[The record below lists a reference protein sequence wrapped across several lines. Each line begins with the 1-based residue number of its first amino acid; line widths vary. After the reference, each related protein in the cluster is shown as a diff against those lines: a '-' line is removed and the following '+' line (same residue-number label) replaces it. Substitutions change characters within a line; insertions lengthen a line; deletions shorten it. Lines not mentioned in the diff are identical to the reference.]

1 MQKNKKLGF
10 TLIELL
16 AVIVILALIALI
28 TVPIIGNVVES
39 SRKESIKISSDNY
52 IRILEEKA
60 QINLIDEDLKSK
72 RIEVG
77 ENGKYIYNG
86 EENTLDIKG
95 KIPTSGTVC
104 VDSNGKVDS
113 YSVVIDDYVASNT
126 NGTVK
131 IEKGNTKLS
140 LTCDVTKEIIE
151 IEIPEDNLVC
161 SKSKNISIKYPNY
174 VETVKEYKIDDG
186 DWQVYNGK
194 FEIKKNGVIYARLRD
209 TRNNEVSGTATLVLT
224 KVDNDKVDKTA
235 PRLNLSPENP
245 TKEIV
250 ATFLQKDNCGLDEK
264 TIEYAI
270 SESESGPFTYQKS
283 NTFKKLKNNTTY
295 YIRTRANDIAGNGI
309 SESEVSSI
317 KTEDF
322 KDIVIQADPV
332 SWSSSKTVKITG
344 ETKGATLEYK
354 MVSATTIK
362 TDWSTIKS
370 GFTTKID
377 WAANVNIP
385 TYIYARQT
393 DGDNISNTATYTVV
407 TNDITEPELIL
418 GNSYITTKSIKI
430 PITLN
435 RDLESDIDNTT
446 CKYGE
451 NTNYS
456 YSGKIVNNE
465 CVISN
470 LKSGTK
476 YYYRVETINKAGL
489 NKVVTGDTD
498 TGSSSIKIDLVSYPD
513 NTTYAQYKTAKVK
526 FSQEKIT
533 NPTFY
538 IKTTV
543 ATTGSING
551 ISCGTGNDPSTC
563 QGTSTT
569 NYAANTWYKVNSNTD
584 VKFTS
589 NGTLYA
595 RINDGEIYSSAE
607 TMTITKIDTTP
618 PILATGEIYKTTS
631 YASLPFTASD
641 AESDIASVV
650 CSYGKNNNN
659 ETTGT
664 IKNDKCE
671 MSNLVS
677 GTKYY
682 YKIIATNN
690 SGLTKELTGSFTSG
704 STQILFTLTNS
715 PSNTEYAQYKSVKV
729 TFNSKEVTTPT
740 YYIKTTVATTGSIEG
755 ISCGTNTDPG
765 TCSKTATKNYNANT
779 WYKVTSNTDI
789 KFISNGTLYARIDD
803 GKIYSSAETMT
814 ITKID
819 TTPPLVTLG
828 NLIKTTKTIKIPFT
842 ASDSESGIDSTVCK
856 YGTSTNYGKVGEISN
871 NTCIITGNANTK
883 YYYSITATNGS
894 GLTTTK
900 TGDTISGS
908 TAISLSLTQYPTT
921 TEYAQYKN
929 VQVTFSAKEV
939 TTPTYYIKTTVATT
953 GSIEGISCGTN
964 TDPGTCSKTA
974 TKNYNANTW
983 YKVTGNTN
991 VKFTS
996 NGTLYARVNDGES
1009 YSSAETMTITKIDTT
1024 SPNLTLGN
1032 LTKTTKTIK
1041 IPFIASDSESGIDST
1056 VCKYGTSTNY
1066 GKDGKISN
1074 NTCIITG
1081 NANTKYY
1088 YSITTTNGSGLTTTK
1103 TGDTI
1108 SGSTSIS
1115 LSLTQYPTTTEY
1127 AQYKNVQV
1135 TFSTKEVTNPTYYVK
1150 ATVNVSGSVTGIP
1163 CGTNTEPGACKET
1176 STTSYAA
1183 NTWYK
1188 VNSNTNIKFTSN
1200 GTLYARVNDGE
1211 SYSSSETL
1219 TITKID
1225 TTSPNLTLGNLEKTT
1240 KTVKIPFTASDSES
1254 GIDSIVCKYGTSTSY
1269 DKDGEIKNNKCEM
1282 KSLTSNT
1289 TYYYKVVTTNKA
1301 GLTKTVTGDTVSGST
1316 AISLSLTQ
1324 YPTSTEYAQYKVVK
1338 AKFTSNNVTTPTYY
1352 IKTTVATIGNVSGI
1366 SCGTGN
1372 DPSTCQGTSTTNY
1385 AANTWYKV
1393 SSNTDITFKANG
1405 TLYARVNDGESYSSA
1420 ETMTIT
1426 KIDTTPP
1433 DLVLGSLKQ
1442 TTKKTTIPFTASDSE
1457 SGIDGTTCKYG
1468 TSTSYD
1474 KDGVIANSK
1483 CEMKGLTSNTK
1494 YYYILVTTN
1503 KAGLTKTVTGDTVSG
1518 VTTISFDM
1526 TKYPLDTSY
1535 SQYKNVQVTFNASN
1549 VSVPTYYIKTT
1560 VATTGNVS
1568 GISCGTGND
1577 PSTCQGTST
1586 TSYAA
1591 NTWYKVPSSVKVNFT
1606 DNGTVYAR
1614 VNDGEIYSSAETFT
1628 VTNIDKTPPLVEL
1641 GAATTTTSSISIPI
1655 KASDPESR
1663 LKSLTC
1669 VYGTSTSYGTTASI
1683 SNNICQLPNL
1693 SSGTKYYYKVTA
1705 INNAG
1710 RITEV
1715 KGETTTGVSSID
1727 IGLTQYPT
1735 STSYAQYKTASIKFT
1750 ATSISTPTYY
1760 VKTTVATTG
1769 SLAGVPCGTSN
1780 DPSTCQG
1787 TSTTNYAANT
1797 WYKVTGNT
1805 NVKFKSNGT
1814 VYARINDGKIYS
1826 SAETMT
1832 ITKIDTTSPNLTLG
1846 TAATTTSTIVFD
1858 VSTSDLES
1866 GIASTVCK
1874 YGTSTSYGYTGEI
1887 KNNKCIIK
1895 NNVVSGTTY
1904 YYQVT
1909 TTNNAGLPTTK
1920 TGSIPTGITSISF
1933 AKTSYPTNTKYA
1945 QYQTITTTFTAKNV
1959 TTPTYYVKTT
1969 VATTSSIAGISC
1981 GTSTDPSTCQG
1992 TSTTS
1997 YAANT
2002 WYKVTGNPSIKFTSS
2017 GTLYARINDGEK
2029 FTSAETYTITEVID
2043 PTPPNLS
2050 VTASSTTNSISLKIT
2065 ASDSESGIKST
2076 TCEYGTSTSYGSKG
2090 TIQNGVCVATGL
2102 SQNTLYYY
2110 RVITTNGSGLSTTK
2124 TGSIKTLSIEGEI
2137 TISPTP
2143 TTWSKSKTVKISVTN
2158 QTSGTTLQ
2166 YRMVSGTTVK
2176 KDWTSIPNGGTA
2188 TINWT
2193 ATTSNPTYIY
2203 ARLYDGKNTTSPA
2216 SATVTTNDADNPIC
2230 TNTITDYT
2238 LSSVTVN
2245 MNCSD
2250 VGSGINKYYY
2260 SIDGASYTESTSKTY
2275 KFNGLHVSTIKLK
2288 VTDNVGNQTEYTL
2301 SESEKNT
2308 FYSNI
2313 HNLLN
2318 TKYTNMVNNQF
2329 LTSHPVGSI
2338 YMTTSSDEN
2347 TVAKMASKYGG
2358 TWEVYA
2364 KGRTIMGYDSSNSS
2378 FSTIEGTGGS
2388 ATTTLSTGNLPSHTH
2403 SISHTH
2409 TVPQTTITEGAHT
2422 HTTGSG
2428 TASYSFSVSASGS
2441 HSHGF
2446 AQGARDAMAIDT
2458 PNPSADVQRN
2468 LPYSWGYEYL
2478 TNSGWWHGWN
2488 KRLSSKTTSAGDHS
2502 HTVSGSATIPAL
2514 SIGSSGSHSHTAP
2527 AMTTSAASAETS
2539 GSTGSGTAFSRL
2551 SPYVTVYI
2559 YKRVS

>member
-322 KDIVIQADPV
+322 KDIVIQTDPV
-332 SWSSSKTVKITG
+332 SWSSSKIVKITG

-354 MVSATTIK
+354 MVSASTIK

-435 RDLESDIDNTT
+435 RDLESGIDNTT

-456 YSGKIVNNE
+456 YSGNIVNNE

-533 NPTFY
+533 NPSYY

-589 NGTLYA
+589 NGTLYT

-607 TMTITKIDTTP
+607 TITITKIDTTP
-618 PILATGEIYKTTS
+618 PILATGDIYKTTS
-631 YASLPFTASD
+631 HASLPFTAGD
-641 AESDIASVV
+641 AESDIARVV

-690 SGLTKELTGSFTSG
+690 SGLTKELTGNFTSG

-729 TFNSKEVTTPT
+729 TFSAKEVTTPT

-779 WYKVTSNTDI
+779 WYKVTSNPDI

-842 ASDSESGIDSTVCK
+842 ASDSESGIISTVCK
-856 YGTSTNYGKVGEISN
+856 YGTSTSYGKDGEISN

-883 YYYSITATNGS
+883 YYYSITTTNGS

-929 VQVTFSAKEV
+929 VQVTFSTKEV
-939 TTPTYYIKTTVATT
+939 TT
-953 GSIEGISCGTN
+953 
-964 TDPGTCSKTA
+964 
-974 TKNYNANTW
+974 
-983 YKVTGNTN
+983 
-991 VKFTS
+991 
-996 NGTLYARVNDGES
+996 
-1009 YSSAETMTITKIDTT
+1009 
-1024 SPNLTLGN
+1024 
-1032 LTKTTKTIK
+1032 
-1041 IPFIASDSESGIDST
+1041 
-1056 VCKYGTSTNY
+1056 
-1066 GKDGKISN
+1066 
-1074 NTCIITG
+1074 
-1081 NANTKYY
+1081 
-1088 YSITTTNGSGLTTTK
+1088 
-1103 TGDTI
+1103 
-1108 SGSTSIS
+1108 
-1115 LSLTQYPTTTEY
+1115 
-1127 AQYKNVQV
+1127 
-1135 TFSTKEVTNPTYYVK
+1135 PTYYVK

-1163 CGTNTEPGACKET
+1163 CGTNTEPGTCKET

-1225 TTSPNLTLGNLEKTT
+1225 TTSPTLTLGNLEKTT

-1254 GIDSIVCKYGTSTSY
+1254 GIGSTTCKYGTSTSY

-1352 IKTTVATIGNVSGI
+1352 IKTTVATTGNVSGI

-1474 KDGVIANSK
+1474 KDGVIANNK
-1483 CEMKGLTSNTK
+1483 CEMKVLTSNTK

-1503 KAGLTKTVTGDTVSG
+1503 KAGLKKTVTGDTVSG

-1568 GISCGTGND
+1568 GISCGTGSD

-1641 GAATTTTSSISIPI
+1641 GSATTTSSISIPI
-1655 KASDPESR
+1655 KASDPESG

-1683 SNNICQLPNL
+1683 SNNICQLQNL

-1715 KGETTTGVSSID
+1715 KGETTTGISSID

-1735 STSYAQYKTASIKFT
+1735 STSYAQYKTTSIKFT

-1760 VKTTVATTG
+1760 IKTTIATTG

-1805 NVKFKSNGT
+1805 NVKFTSNGT

-1832 ITKIDTTSPNLTLG
+1832 ITKIDTTAPNLTLG

-1858 VSTSDLES
+1858 VRASDLES

-1874 YGTSTSYGYTGEI
+1874 YGTSTNYGYTGEI

-1909 TTNNAGLPTTK
+1909 TTNNAGLTTTK
-1920 TGSIPTGITSISF
+1920 TGSIKTGITSISF
-1933 AKTSYPTNTKYA
+1933 AKTRYPTNTKYA

-1981 GTSTDPSTCQG
+1981 GTNTDPSTCQG

-2017 GTLYARINDGEK
+2017 GTLYARVNDGEK

-2050 VTASSTTNSISLKIT
+2050 VTASSTTNSILLKIT

-2124 TGSIKTLSIEGEI
+2124 TGSIKTLSIEGKI

-2176 KDWTSIPNGGTA
+2176 KDWTSISNGGTA

-2203 ARLYDGKNTTSPA
+2203 ARLYDGTNTTSPA

-2260 SIDGASYTESTSKTY
+2260 SIDGASYIESTSKTY

-2288 VTDNVGNQTEYTL
+2288 VTDNVGNQTVYTL

-2347 TVAKMASKYGG
+2347 TIAKMASKYGG

-2378 FSTIEGTGGS
+2378 FSKVEGTGGS

-2441 HSHGF
+2441 HNHGF

-2458 PNPSADVQRN
+2458 PKPPADVQRT

-2488 KRLSSKTTSAGDHS
+2488 KRLSSKTTSAGDHT

-2514 SIGSSGSHSHTAP
+2514 SIGSSGSHSHTVP
-2527 AMTTSAASAETS
+2527 AMTTSAASTETS
-2539 GSTGSGTAFSRL
+2539 GATGSGTAFSRL

>member
-161 SKSKNISIKYPNY
+161 SKSKNISIKYPDY

-235 PRLNLSPENP
+235 PRLNLSSENP

-322 KDIVIQADPV
+322 KDIVIQTDPV
-332 SWSSSKTVKITG
+332 SWSSSKIVKITG

-354 MVSATTIK
+354 MVSASTIK

-435 RDLESDIDNTT
+435 RDLESGIDNTT

-456 YSGKIVNNE
+456 YSGNIVNNE

-533 NPTFY
+533 NPSYY

-589 NGTLYA
+589 NGTLYT

-607 TMTITKIDTTP
+607 TITITKIDTTP
-618 PILATGEIYKTTS
+618 PILATGDIYKTTS
-631 YASLPFTASD
+631 HASLPFTAGD
-641 AESDIASVV
+641 AESDIARVV

-690 SGLTKELTGSFTSG
+690 SGLTKELTGNFTSG

-729 TFNSKEVTTPT
+729 TFSAKEVTTPT

-755 ISCGTNTDPG
+755 ISCGTNTEPG
-765 TCSKTATKNYNANT
+765 TCSKTATKNYAANT
-779 WYKVTSNTDI
+779 WYKVNSNTNI
-789 KFISNGTLYARIDD
+789 KFTSNGTLYARVND
-803 GKIYSSAETMT
+803 GESYSSSETLT

-819 TTPPLVTLG
+819 TTSPNLTLG
-828 NLIKTTKTIKIPFT
+828 NLTKTTKTIKIPFT
-842 ASDSESGIDSTVCK
+842 ASDSESGIISTVCK
-856 YGTSTNYGKVGEISN
+856 YGTSTSYGKDGEISN

-883 YYYSITATNGS
+883 YYYSITTTNGS

-929 VQVTFSAKEV
+929 VQVTFSTKEV
-939 TTPTYYIKTTVATT
+939 TT
-953 GSIEGISCGTN
+953 
-964 TDPGTCSKTA
+964 
-974 TKNYNANTW
+974 
-983 YKVTGNTN
+983 
-991 VKFTS
+991 
-996 NGTLYARVNDGES
+996 
-1009 YSSAETMTITKIDTT
+1009 
-1024 SPNLTLGN
+1024 
-1032 LTKTTKTIK
+1032 
-1041 IPFIASDSESGIDST
+1041 
-1056 VCKYGTSTNY
+1056 
-1066 GKDGKISN
+1066 
-1074 NTCIITG
+1074 
-1081 NANTKYY
+1081 
-1088 YSITTTNGSGLTTTK
+1088 
-1103 TGDTI
+1103 
-1108 SGSTSIS
+1108 
-1115 LSLTQYPTTTEY
+1115 
-1127 AQYKNVQV
+1127 
-1135 TFSTKEVTNPTYYVK
+1135 PTYYVK

-1163 CGTNTEPGACKET
+1163 CGTNTEPGTCKET

-1225 TTSPNLTLGNLEKTT
+1225 TTSPTLTLGNLEKTT

-1254 GIDSIVCKYGTSTSY
+1254 GIGSTTCKYGTSTSY

-1352 IKTTVATIGNVSGI
+1352 IKTTVATTGNVSGI
-1366 SCGTGN
+1366 SCGTGSDPSTCQGTSTTSYAANTWYKVPSSVKVNFTDNGTVYARVNDGEIYSSAETFTVTNIDKTPPLVELGSATTTSSISIPIKASDPESGLKSLTCVYGTSTSYGTTASISNNICQLQNLSSGTKYYYKVTAINNAGRITEVKGETTTGISSIDIGLTQYPTSTSYAQYKTTSIKFTATSISTPTYYIKTTVATTGSLAGVPCGTSN

-1474 KDGVIANSK
+1474 KDGVIANNK

-1568 GISCGTGND
+1568 GISCGTGSD

-1641 GAATTTTSSISIPI
+1641 GSATTTSSISIPI
-1655 KASDPESR
+1655 KASDPESG

-1683 SNNICQLPNL
+1683 SNNICQLQNL

-1715 KGETTTGVSSID
+1715 KGETTTGISSID

-1735 STSYAQYKTASIKFT
+1735 STSYAQYKTTSIKFT

-1760 VKTTVATTG
+1760 IKTTVATTG

-1805 NVKFKSNGT
+1805 NVKFTSNGT

-1858 VSTSDLES
+1858 VRASDLES

-1874 YGTSTSYGYTGEI
+1874 YGTSTNYGYTGEI

-1909 TTNNAGLPTTK
+1909 TTNSAGLTTTK
-1920 TGSIPTGITSISF
+1920 TGSIKTGITSISF
-1933 AKTSYPTNTKYA
+1933 AKTRYPTNTKYA
-1945 QYQTITTTFTAKNV
+1945 QYQTITTTLTTKNV

-1981 GTSTDPSTCQG
+1981 ETNTDPSTCQG

-2102 SQNTLYYY
+2102 TQNTLYYY

-2137 TISPTP
+2137 TISSTP

-2176 KDWTSIPNGGTA
+2176 KDWTSISNGGTA

-2203 ARLYDGKNTTSPA
+2203 ARLYDGTNTTSPA

-2260 SIDGASYTESTSKTY
+2260 SIDGASYIESTSKTY

-2347 TVAKMASKYGG
+2347 TVAKIASKYGG

-2378 FSTIEGTGGS
+2378 FSKVEGTGGS

-2409 TVPQTTITEGAHT
+2409 TVPQTTVNGGAHT

-2441 HSHGF
+2441 HSHAWSLG
-2446 AQGARDAMAIDT
+2446 GDAIGVET
-2458 PNPSADVQRN
+2458 LVGIST
-2468 LPYSWGYEYL
+2468 LPYSWGFVHSENAGY
-2478 TNSGWWHGWN
+2478 WWGHN
-2488 KRLSSKTTSAGDHS
+2488 KNRSSSTTSAGAHT

-2514 SIGSSGSHSHTAP
+2514 SIGSSGAHSHTAP
-2527 AMTTSAASAETS
+2527 AMTTNSISTSTS
-2539 GSTGSGTAFSRL
+2539 GATGSGTAFSRL

>member
-1 MQKNKKLGF
+1 
-10 TLIELL
+10 
-16 AVIVILALIALI
+16 
-28 TVPIIGNVVES
+28 
-39 SRKESIKISSDNY
+39 
-52 IRILEEKA
+52 
-60 QINLIDEDLKSK
+60 
-72 RIEVG
+72 
-77 ENGKYIYNG
+77 
-86 EENTLDIKG
+86 
-95 KIPTSGTVC
+95 
-104 VDSNGKVDS
+104 
-113 YSVVIDDYVASNT
+113 
-126 NGTVK
+126 
-131 IEKGNTKLS
+131 
-140 LTCDVTKEIIE
+140 
-151 IEIPEDNLVC
+151 
-161 SKSKNISIKYPNY
+161 
-174 VETVKEYKIDDG
+174 
-186 DWQVYNGK
+186 
-194 FEIKKNGVIYARLRD
+194 
-209 TRNNEVSGTATLVLT
+209 
-224 KVDNDKVDKTA
+224 
-235 PRLNLSPENP
+235 
-245 TKEIV
+245 
-250 ATFLQKDNCGLDEK
+250 
-264 TIEYAI
+264 
-270 SESESGPFTYQKS
+270 
-283 NTFKKLKNNTTY
+283 
-295 YIRTRANDIAGNGI
+295 
-309 SESEVSSI
+309 
-317 KTEDF
+317 
-322 KDIVIQADPV
+322 
-332 SWSSSKTVKITG
+332 
-344 ETKGATLEYK
+344 
-354 MVSATTIK
+354 
-362 TDWSTIKS
+362 
-370 GFTTKID
+370 
-377 WAANVNIP
+377 
-385 TYIYARQT
+385 
-393 DGDNISNTATYTVV
+393 
-407 TNDITEPELIL
+407 
-418 GNSYITTKSIKI
+418 
-430 PITLN
+430 
-435 RDLESDIDNTT
+435 
-446 CKYGE
+446 
-451 NTNYS
+451 
-456 YSGKIVNNE
+456 
-465 CVISN
+465 
-470 LKSGTK
+470 
-476 YYYRVETINKAGL
+476 
-489 NKVVTGDTD
+489 
-498 TGSSSIKIDLVSYPD
+498 
-513 NTTYAQYKTAKVK
+513 
-526 FSQEKIT
+526 
-533 NPTFY
+533 
-538 IKTTV
+538 
-543 ATTGSING
+543 
-551 ISCGTGNDPSTC
+551 
-563 QGTSTT
+563 
-569 NYAANTWYKVNSNTD
+569 
-584 VKFTS
+584 
-589 NGTLYA
+589 
-595 RINDGEIYSSAE
+595 
-607 TMTITKIDTTP
+607 
-618 PILATGEIYKTTS
+618 
-631 YASLPFTASD
+631 
-641 AESDIASVV
+641 
-650 CSYGKNNNN
+650 
-659 ETTGT
+659 
-664 IKNDKCE
+664 
-671 MSNLVS
+671 
-677 GTKYY
+677 
-682 YKIIATNN
+682 
-690 SGLTKELTGSFTSG
+690 
-704 STQILFTLTNS
+704 
-715 PSNTEYAQYKSVKV
+715 
-729 TFNSKEVTTPT
+729 
-740 YYIKTTVATTGSIEG
+740 
-755 ISCGTNTDPG
+755 
-765 TCSKTATKNYNANT
+765 
-779 WYKVTSNTDI
+779 
-789 KFISNGTLYARIDD
+789 
-803 GKIYSSAETMT
+803 
-814 ITKID
+814 
-819 TTPPLVTLG
+819 
-828 NLIKTTKTIKIPFT
+828 
-842 ASDSESGIDSTVCK
+842 
-856 YGTSTNYGKVGEISN
+856 
-871 NTCIITGNANTK
+871 
-883 YYYSITATNGS
+883 
-894 GLTTTK
+894 
-900 TGDTISGS
+900 
-908 TAISLSLTQYPTT
+908 
-921 TEYAQYKN
+921 
-929 VQVTFSAKEV
+929 
-939 TTPTYYIKTTVATT
+939 
-953 GSIEGISCGTN
+953 
-964 TDPGTCSKTA
+964 
-974 TKNYNANTW
+974 
-983 YKVTGNTN
+983 
-991 VKFTS
+991 
-996 NGTLYARVNDGES
+996 
-1009 YSSAETMTITKIDTT
+1009 
-1024 SPNLTLGN
+1024 
-1032 LTKTTKTIK
+1032 
-1041 IPFIASDSESGIDST
+1041 
-1056 VCKYGTSTNY
+1056 
-1066 GKDGKISN
+1066 
-1074 NTCIITG
+1074 
-1081 NANTKYY
+1081 
-1088 YSITTTNGSGLTTTK
+1088 
-1103 TGDTI
+1103 
-1108 SGSTSIS
+1108 
-1115 LSLTQYPTTTEY
+1115 
-1127 AQYKNVQV
+1127 
-1135 TFSTKEVTNPTYYVK
+1135 
-1150 ATVNVSGSVTGIP
+1150 
-1163 CGTNTEPGACKET
+1163 
-1176 STTSYAA
+1176 
-1183 NTWYK
+1183 
-1188 VNSNTNIKFTSN
+1188 
-1200 GTLYARVNDGE
+1200 
-1211 SYSSSETL
+1211 
-1219 TITKID
+1219 
-1225 TTSPNLTLGNLEKTT
+1225 
-1240 KTVKIPFTASDSES
+1240 
-1254 GIDSIVCKYGTSTSY
+1254 
-1269 DKDGEIKNNKCEM
+1269 M
-1282 KSLTSNT
+1282 KSLASNT

-1338 AKFTSNNVTTPTYY
+1338 SKFTSNNVTTPTYY
-1352 IKTTVATIGNVSGI
+1352 IKTTVATIGNLSGI

-1405 TLYARVNDGESYSSA
+1405 TLYARVNDGESYSST

-1442 TTKKTTIPFTASDSE
+1442 TTKKTIIPFTASDSE

-1628 VTNIDKTPPLVEL
+1628 VTNIDKTPPFVEL
-1641 GAATTTTSSISIPI
+1641 GSATTTTSSISIPI

-1735 STSYAQYKTASIKFT
+1735 STSYAQYKTTSIKFT
-1750 ATSISTPTYY
+1750 ATSISNPTYY

-1805 NVKFKSNGT
+1805 NVKFTLNGT

-1826 SAETMT
+1826 SAETFT
-1832 ITKIDTTSPNLTLG
+1832 VTKIDKTPPFVELG
-1846 TAATTTSTIVFD
+1846 SATTTTSTIVFD
-1858 VSTSDLES
+1858 VSASDLES

-1895 NNVVSGTTY
+1895 DNVVSGTTY

-1909 TTNNAGLPTTK
+1909 TTNNAGLTTIK

-1945 QYQTITTTFTAKNV
+1945 QYQTITTTFTAKNI

-1981 GTSTDPSTCQG
+1981 GTSTDPSTCHG

-2002 WYKVTGNPSIKFTSS
+2002 WYKVTGNPSIKFTSL

-2076 TCEYGTSTSYGSKG
+2076 TCEYGTNTSYGSKG

-2176 KDWTSIPNGGTA
+2176 KDWTSISNGGTA

-2216 SATVTTNDADNPIC
+2216 SATVTTNDADKPIC

-2409 TVPQTTITEGAHT
+2409 TVPQTTVSGGAHT

-2441 HSHGF
+2441 HSHAWSLG
-2446 AQGARDAMAIDT
+2446 GDAIGVET
-2458 PNPSADVQRN
+2458 LVGVST
-2468 LPYSWGYEYL
+2468 LPYSWGFVHSENAGY
-2478 TNSGWWHGWN
+2478 WWGHN
-2488 KRLSSKTTSAGDHS
+2488 KNRSSSTTSAGAHT

-2514 SIGSSGSHSHTAP
+2514 SINSSGSHTHTVP
-2527 AMTTSAASAETS
+2527 ATTTSAASTETS
-2539 GSTGSGTAFSRL
+2539 GATGSNTAFSRL
-2551 SPYVTVYI
+2551 SPYITVYI

>member
-476 YYYRVETINKAGL
+476 YYYRVETRNKAGL

-779 WYKVTSNTDI
+779 WYKVNSNTNI
-789 KFISNGTLYARIDD
+789 
-803 GKIYSSAETMT
+803 
-814 ITKID
+814 
-819 TTPPLVTLG
+819 
-828 NLIKTTKTIKIPFT
+828 
-842 ASDSESGIDSTVCK
+842 
-856 YGTSTNYGKVGEISN
+856 
-871 NTCIITGNANTK
+871 
-883 YYYSITATNGS
+883 
-894 GLTTTK
+894 
-900 TGDTISGS
+900 
-908 TAISLSLTQYPTT
+908 
-921 TEYAQYKN
+921 
-929 VQVTFSAKEV
+929 
-939 TTPTYYIKTTVATT
+939 
-953 GSIEGISCGTN
+953 
-964 TDPGTCSKTA
+964 
-974 TKNYNANTW
+974 
-983 YKVTGNTN
+983 
-991 VKFTS
+991 KFTS

-1041 IPFIASDSESGIDST
+1041 IPFTASDSESGIDST

-1066 GKDGKISN
+1066 GKDGEINN

-1135 TFSTKEVTNPTYYVK
+1135 TFSAKEVTTPTYYVK

-1254 GIDSIVCKYGTSTSY
+1254 GIDSTVCKYGTSTSY

-1352 IKTTVATIGNVSGI
+1352 IKTTVATIGNLSGI

-1393 SSNTDITFKANG
+1393 SSNIDITFKANG

-1560 VATTGNVS
+1560 VSTTGNVS

-1628 VTNIDKTPPLVEL
+1628 VTNIDKTPPFVEL
-1641 GAATTTTSSISIPI
+1641 GSATTTTSSISIPI

-1683 SNNICQLPNL
+1683 SNNICQLPKL

-1805 NVKFKSNGT
+1805 NVKFTSNGT

-1858 VSTSDLES
+1858 VSASDLES

-1874 YGTSTSYGYTGEI
+1874 YGTSTNYGYTGEI

-1920 TGSIPTGITSISF
+1920 TGSIKTGITSISF

-2043 PTPPNLS
+2043 PTPPKLS

-2076 TCEYGTSTSYGSKG
+2076 TCEYGTNTSYGSKG

-2176 KDWTSIPNGGTA
+2176 KDWTSISNGGTA

-2216 SATVTTNDADNPIC
+2216 SATVTTNDADKPIC

-2275 KFNGLHVSTIKLK
+2275 KFKGLHVSTIKLK